1 MRGNRTTLFLA
12 AIGVL
17 GVILAFVFFTY
28 DDPPGLLLLGA
39 ASIALVLAFT
49 HTWRETKKFVTLLFV
64 SVGGMVSL
72 GFLAHVFDALAEVSA
87 HVVPVSRA
95 LGFLAVMSFS
105 VAVFLG
111 WAGILVGAVGAL
123 LLRVVEKTRS
133 RA

>member
-49 HTWRETKKFVTLLFV
+49 HTWRETKKFVTLLF
-64 SVGGMVSL
+64 GGMVSL

-95 LGFLAVMSFS
+95 LGFLAVMSFF

-123 LLRVVEKTRS
+123 LLRVLEKTRS

>member
-28 DDPPGLLLLGA
+28 DDPPGLLL
-39 ASIALVLAFT
+39 IALVLAFT

-105 VAVFLG
+105 LAVFLG